1 MQKCTSGSQVN
12 AWHPMEQSQ
21 NACGFN
27 FTQNTHKIRTF
38 LQQLEFQSHSH
49 FACVLQNFILLYV
62 KFYWVL
68 SQNKEP
74 PLPNC
79 AYIRLTDT
87 PSQPWQQ
94 LPQRKCQ
101 YATAINVWGNC
112 AFFFFLQRAHRNTKH
127 MAVKSTISLLSII
140 KTSPMALTVITL
152 TACLLICKQQT
163 NKKLY
168 STKTTTAREFYIN
181 FHFKGPLNFI
191 FELQSP

>member
-79 AYIRLTDT
+79 AYVHLTDT

-112 AFFFFLQRAHRNTKH
+112 AFFFFYKGPTETHKAHGCQINNIT
-127 MAVKSTISLLSII
+127 
-140 KTSPMALTVITL
+140 TVNYQNQSYGSDSHHSD
-152 TACLLICKQQT
+152 CLFADMQTT
-163 NKKLY
+163 NKQKITFNKDYY
-168 STKTTTAREFYIN
+168 S
-181 FHFKGPLNFI
+181 
-191 FELQSP
+191 